1 MVSAGERLPCGG
13 PLATVLCRVLR
24 NASHLQL
31 SERLLSST
39 NSTIYY
45 DRINNNFISVHT
57 SFYPRNV
64 SRVRS
69 PVVPFLYTVPRLQ
82 VGPLVSAYPKR
93 TFAPATLINS
103 LTSGKTFAPLCRGH
117 KTFAPRAAASPLIFR
132 EGACHH
138 THAGKPTRGLRT
150 VK

>member
-1 MVSAGERLPCGG
+1 MGEGGEELRARSGESEGDGEVVSAGERLPCDG

-57 SFYPRNV
+57 SFYPRSV
-64 SRVRS
+64 SRVRA

-82 VGPLVSAYPKR
+82 VGLLVPHILNGLSPPPQNFR
-93 TFAPATLINS
+93 PFVPGPQDFRPS
-103 LTSGKTFAPLCRGH
+103 LCS
-117 KTFAPRAAASPLIFR
+117 
-132 EGACHH
+132 
-138 THAGKPTRGLRT
+138 
-150 VK
+150 

>member
-57 SFYPRNV
+57 SFYPRSV
-64 SRVRS
+64 SRVRA

-82 VGPLVSAYPKR
+82 VGPLVSHILNGLSPR
-93 TFAPATLINS
+93 H
-103 LTSGKTFAPLCRGH
+103 KTFAPLCRGH
-117 KTFAPRAAASPLIFR
+117 KTFAPLQLVPSFLERGRATTLTQANRR
-132 EGACHH
+132 EAYV
-138 THAGKPTRGLRT
+138 L
-150 VK
+150 

>member
-93 TFAPATLINS
+93 TFAPATKLS
-103 LTSGKTFAPLCRGH
+103 PLCAGATRL
-117 KTFAPRAAASPLIFR
+117 SPLALQLVPSFLERGRATTLTQANRR
-132 EGACHH
+132 EAYV
-138 THAGKPTRGLRT
+138 L
-150 VK
+150 